1 MLEMLGPTEAI
12 DATAVRPDALVMR
25 DAFNGEIV
33 TRVPL
38 NNPGFAKSFSY
49 PYAVTYRADLHN
61 ALIDACNAEP
71 EIELAVAA
79 KVTGFTDSNVGVSVQ
94 LEDGAVSKGVR

>member
-1 MLEMLGPTEAI
+1 MPAS
-12 DATAVRPDALVMR
+12 P
-25 DAFNGEIV
+25 
-33 TRVPL
+33 
-38 NNPGFAKSFSY
+38 KSFSY

-94 LEDGAVSKGVR
+94 LEDGGRIEVRTLIGARWIVV

>member
-1 MLEMLGPTEAI
+1 MPASPNLFIYPC
-12 DATAVRPDALVMR
+12 AVP
-25 DAFNGEIV
+25 
-33 TRVPL
+33 
-38 NNPGFAKSFSY
+38 
-49 PYAVTYRADLHN
+49 YRADLQN

-94 LEDGAVSKGVR
+94 LEDGATSKGVR